1 MSMAL
6 YALYLHPFLR
16 HLDLKLPDIRIGR
29 STRPTSMMAYAD
41 DVIIFVTS
49 AADVASIG
57 ETIRLYERASGA
69 CLNPRKSKALN
80 REVTS
85 VGKARLHS
93 GPLPGKTDA

>member
-1 MSMAL
+1 MSMTL

-49 AADVASIG
+49 AADFVIIEEA
-57 ETIRLYERASGA
+57 IRLYERAICA
-69 CLNPRKSKALN
+69 RPNPRKSKALA
-80 REVTS
+80 
-85 VGKARLHS
+85 VGS
-93 GPLPGKTDA
+93 